1 MLPLSVIAS
10 LPIYE
15 KITKKQELS
24 SEDKDFLNR
33 EQDNIMLLDM
43 VKIKYKPAALNTFN
57 STIVSTIARHL
68 GWKKLEKSVLE
79 ERIKIKTEDMLDVN
93 SLLTYYGKARNKK
106 ELAAFNKET
115 NGKPKL
121 LFVIDKLNEGAHL
134 KGVKGIVWLRQLSVD
149 SRILFYQQL
158 GRCIHSY
165 PDGHIF
171 TEEERPIVM
180 DLVNNINTV
189 NLKRN
194 QSPIND
200 LEDLKII
207 IIKNPKFLT
216 KGLDSP
222 KSDVK
227 NFIKYL
233 KKPIDSTIL
242 IIDATNCVI
251 HQTNEIYK
259 TLRNVARII
268 DYPEP
273 EEIEIKGWIVRSF
286 DSNNIDIKDDALNL
300 LMEYIG
306 DDQSRLSQEINKLT
320 SYIGRGGTIYKKDIK
335 LLVPKN
341 VNNEIYHL
349 IKAIINHDL
358 NETYQIYNN
367 LSNNTKD
374 PLMIISLISNKFKE
388 LLSTYR
394 LLKFGYSQSDI
405 AKFYN
410 ISNGKAYYLVQE
422 AKSFNLSDLE
432 YYIDKLSELDY
443 QIKSGKLDKTIGLEL
458 LLLKLPTQ

>member
-1 MLPLSVIAS
+1 MKDDDLIYLFTGTSEIFIKNRMNRIIQSFKKMETTIIKYDMDITPLSQIIEDA
-10 LPIYE
+10 
-15 KITKKQELS
+15 ITVPL
-24 SEDKDFLNR
+24 
-33 EQDNIMLLDM
+33 
-43 VKIKYKPAALNTFN
+43 
-57 STIVSTIARHL
+57 
-68 GWKKLEKSVLE
+68 
-79 ERIKIKTEDMLDVN
+79 
-93 SLLTYYGKARNKK
+93 
-106 ELAAFNKET
+106 
-115 NGKPKL
+115 
-121 LFVIDKLNEGAHL
+121 
-134 KGVKGIVWLRQLSVD
+134 
-149 SRILFYQQL
+149 
-158 GRCIHSY
+158 
-165 PDGHIF
+165 
-171 TEEERPIVM
+171 
-180 DLVNNINTV
+180 
-189 NLKRN
+189 
-194 QSPIND
+194 

-341 VNNEIYHL
+341 VNNEIY
-349 IKAIINHDL
+349 
-358 NETYQIYNN
+358 Q
-367 LSNNTKD
+367 
-374 PLMIISLISNKFKE
+374 
-388 LLSTYR
+388 
-394 LLKFGYSQSDI
+394 
-405 AKFYN
+405 
-410 ISNGKAYYLVQE
+410 
-422 AKSFNLSDLE
+422 FN
-432 YYIDKLSELDY
+432 
-443 QIKSGKLDKTIGLEL
+443 
-458 LLLKLPTQ
+458 